1 MALKSILL
9 CEVGLR
15 FAMASVFYV
24 FFLRKTCACQKKAV
38 PLQPRSASWS
48 CTANDIKEGNYI
60 RVDTTTGTTRVI
72 IYINNSNNFFQQHSK
87 APQKSRFFGDPAG
100 PTPRAARRNQYIV
113 STSIYKSLKK
123 VLKI

>member
-1 MALKSILL
+1 MALKSILV
-9 CEVGLR
+9 CEAGLR

-60 RVDTTTGTTRVI
+60 RVDNTTRTTRVI
-72 IYINNSNNFFQQHSK
+72 IYINNSNNLFQQHS
-87 APQKSRFFGDPAG
+87 
-100 PTPRAARRNQYIV
+100 ARQRRERQGEIN
-113 STSIYKSLKK
+113 T
-123 VLKI
+123 